1 MKGYDDH
8 ILLLREENQ
17 KLAYA
22 LGKELAI
29 IDLNYLFERET
40 LTGTVTRMKSLI
52 DHIKRSFKKESSKD
66 IIEWIEREIEE
77 LTNN

>member
-1 MKGYDDH
+1 MKGYVDH

-40 LTGTVTRMKSLI
+40 LAGTVTRMKSLI

>member
-1 MKGYDDH
+1 MEGYIDH

-17 KLAYA
+17 KLAYGI
-22 LGKELAI
+22 GKELAI

-40 LTGTVTRMKSLI
+40 LNGTVTRLKSLI
-52 DHIKRSFKKESSKD
+52 DHIKRSFNKESSKN
-66 IIEWIEREIEE
+66 IIEWIEREIEA